1 MSSRTR
7 AEAAVTIDRPYAD
20 QDAPSRDSG
29 IPCRCPTGQGGGM
42 SKVVLYMSMS
52 VDGFITGPDDSEE
65 HGLGVGGERLHAWLG
80 DGGVDPASYRP
91 GDEAGAAVFDELMA
105 TGAVITGRR
114 TFDFAGGWA
123 GNHHNGVPIFVLTRT
138 VPAEPAPGSARYVTD
153 IGSCVAEAKAAADGR
168 DIMLHGAATAQAC
181 LRAGLLDELQLTV
194 VPVLLGQGRR
204 LFADLP
210 HVELSLVRA
219 TDGPDVQHLRYRVEV

>member
-1 MSSRTR
+1 
-7 AEAAVTIDRPYAD
+7 
-20 QDAPSRDSG
+20 
-29 IPCRCPTGQGGGM
+29 M

-52 VDGFITGPDDSEE
+52 VDGFIAGPDDSSE
-65 HGLGVGGERLHAWLG
+65 HGLGVGGERLHAWLA
-80 DGGVDPASYRP
+80 DGSVDPASYRP
-91 GDEAGAAVFDELMA
+91 ADEAGATVFDELMA

-114 TFDFAGGWA
+114 TFEFAGGWA
-123 GNHHNGVPIFVLTRT
+123 GDHHNGVPIFVLTRN
-138 VPAEPAPGSARYVTD
+138 VPTEPPPGSAHYVTD
-153 IGSCVAEAKAAADGR
+153 IASCVTQAKAGAGGR

-219 TDGPDVQHLRYRVEV
+219 LDGPGVQHLRYRVEG